1 MGQTKRQTYLMRL
14 PMPGLKPEKL
24 GYSPEFS
31 RSLFVLLEAVSVDSQ
46 AVNLT
51 LTFPKQPDEEYLE
64 KLVARMLQ
72 TIGDRRLYLNV
83 YVAA

>member
-1 MGQTKRQTYLMRL
+1 M
-14 PMPGLKPEKL
+14 
-24 GYSPEFS
+24 
-31 RSLFVLLEAVSVDSQ
+31 DSQ